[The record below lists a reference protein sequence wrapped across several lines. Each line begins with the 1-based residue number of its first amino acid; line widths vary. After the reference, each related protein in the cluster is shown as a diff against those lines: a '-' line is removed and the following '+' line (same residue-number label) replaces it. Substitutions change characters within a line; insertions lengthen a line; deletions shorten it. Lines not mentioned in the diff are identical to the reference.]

1 MASQSKTTRSG
12 PGRPAKFH
20 RDAAID
26 AAMQLLW
33 EQGFSS
39 VTVRDLAHAMGIQR
53 SSFYNSFGRPEDV
66 FKEALERYAHQAPDA
81 PLDTYQPGQPALPLL
96 VGVLK
101 QVCRE
106 RAADAKG
113 RGCLAC
119 NSIAELVGHHDTLGP
134 LLENAWA
141 RRTASLTVLLRE
153 AESRQEIQQLG
164 DAEVAAEGIAVF
176 LLGLNTASKMT
187 RREDR
192 LWALCEDYLRR
203 LKVAEEYLVR
213 ADALGDALAS
223 SAKAKPQS

>member
-26 AAMQLLW
+26 AAMHLLW
-33 EQGFSS
+33 QQGFSS
-39 VTVRDLAHAMGIQR
+39 MTVRDLAHAMGIQR
-53 SSFYNSFGRPEDV
+53 SSFYNSFGSPEEV
-66 FKEALERYAHQAPDA
+66 FKEALDRYARQTPDA

-96 VGVLK
+96 VDVLK
-101 QVCRE
+101 QVCQV

-134 LLENAWA
+134 LLETAWK

-153 AESRQEIQQLG
+153 AVRLQELPDLEDVEIT
-164 DAEVAAEGIAVF
+164 AEGVAVF
-176 LLGLNTASKMT
+176 LLGLNTASKVI

-203 LKVAEEYLVR
+203 LGVAEEE
-213 ADALGDALAS
+213 LARDG
-223 SAKAKPQS
+223 AFG